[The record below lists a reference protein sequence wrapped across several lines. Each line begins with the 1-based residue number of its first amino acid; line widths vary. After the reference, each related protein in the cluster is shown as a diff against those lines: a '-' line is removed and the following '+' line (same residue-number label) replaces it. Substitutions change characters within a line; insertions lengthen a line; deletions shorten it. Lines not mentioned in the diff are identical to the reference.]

1 MADRSKD
8 WLAQAQ
14 RDLAHAVHSCGDDH
28 FEWACFSAQQGGS
41 KAVKAVY
48 LHRHGEG
55 WGHSVLEL
63 LRGLPGVLAVSDE
76 LLDAARALDKH
87 HIPTRYPNG
96 FDQGFPG
103 DYYTQKEA
111 NEAIEHARAI
121 IGFCEGVLRGQG

>member
-14 RDLAHAVHSCGDDH
+14 RDLNHAIDASEDGH
-28 FEWACFSAQQGGS
+28 FEWACFSAQQGAE

-55 WGHSVLEL
+55 WGHSVLKL
-63 LRGLPGVLAVSDE
+63 LEGLADQMEIPEALF
-76 LLDAARALDKH
+76 DAARTLDKH
-87 HIPTRYPNG
+87 YIPTRYPNG

-103 DYYTQKEA
+103 DYYTAREA
-111 NEAIEHARAI
+111 REAIDHARQVI
-121 IGFCEGVLRGQG
+121 EFCEDTLRG